1 MAAHKDADHC
11 VFRNIFLLS
20 ASLSV
25 PYASIDIDDRED
37 FDLTAQ
43 KKRKKICGSNEQ

>member
-11 VFRNIFLLS
+11 VFCNIFLLS